1 MKDENLREFYTCFKL
16 ILYPFSFIL
25 SLVVACATG
34 MTTATSLCV
43 TRSAGSEL
51 VLQRRYRVMRLLS
64 DSSIGGANDAE
75 TRITGALHLSY
86 GSHNP

>member
-43 TRSAGSEL
+43 TRSAGIAAIVFVIFL
-51 VLQRRYRVMRLLS
+51 HC
-64 DSSIGGANDAE
+64 IGGANDAE